1 MISVRGV
8 TKQFGG
14 LTAVENLDLDVGRGE
29 VVGFLGPNGAGK
41 TTTMRMLTGV
51 LEPDQG
57 SIYYDGRLISEDL
70 NAAKK
75 KVGYLPESNPL
86 YSDMLV
92 VEYLE

>member
-14 LTAVENLDLDVGRGE
+14 LTAVENLDLDVGKGE
-29 VVGFLGPNGAGK
+29 VVGFLGPHGAAK

-57 SIYYDGRLISEDL
+57 SIYYDGQLIS
-70 NAAKK
+70 
-75 KVGYLPESNPL
+75 
-86 YSDMLV
+86 
-92 VEYLE
+92 